1 MTRSDFSARRPPP
14 WSPRPADHP
23 TPPADRG
30 GTTSTGHAD
39 ADPPA
44 SEPTDAQ
51 VLAGRPDEFGILFDR
66 YSRLLYGYCARRVGP
81 DLAEDV
87 VAETLLTAF
96 EQRHRFDQT
105 MQTARPWLFG
115 IATNLLRNHRRA
127 EVRGWRAFARTGADP
142 LDGVRRVSDGI
153 ADRVD
158 ERVDAAR
165 AVRAIADA
173 LATMPRGHRDVLL
186 MYAWSGLDYA
196 ELAAALGLPIGTVRS
211 RLHRARARLRE
222 ALAPTPPPDSAS
234 RREFGSND
242 HVQR

>member
-1 MTRSDFSARRPPP
+1 MSDI
-14 WSPRPADHP
+14 
-23 TPPADRG
+23 G
-30 GTTSTGHAD
+30 GTD

-51 VLAGRPDEFGILFDR
+51 VLAGRPDEFGVVFDR
-66 YSRLLYGYCARRVGP
+66 YSRVLYGYCARRVGP

-105 MQTARPWLFG
+105 AQTARPWLFG

-127 EVRGWRAFARTGADP
+127 EVRGWRALARTGADP
-142 LDGVRRVSDGI
+142 LDGVRRVTDGI

-158 ERVDAAR
+158 QRVDAAQ
-165 AVRAIADA
+165 AVQAIAGA
-173 LATMPRGHRDVLL
+173 LAAMPRGHRDVLL

-211 RLHRARARLRE
+211 RLHRARARLRQ
-222 ALAPTPPPDSAS
+222 ALPPHST
-234 RREFGSND
+234 
-242 HVQR
+242 V

>member
-1 MTRSDFSARRPPP
+1 MRSDFSAGRPPP
-14 WSPRPADHP
+14 LSSRPVRRP
-23 TPPADRG
+23 TLTAG
-30 GTTSTGHAD
+30 HEVVTSIRQSELD
-39 ADPPA
+39 ATPQ
-44 SEPTDAQ
+44 EPTDAEL
-51 VLAGRPDEFGILFDR
+51 LAGRPDEFGMLFDR

-105 MQTARPWLFG
+105 AETARPWLFG

-142 LDGVRRVSDGI
+142 LDGVRRVTDGI

-158 ERVDAAR
+158 ERVDAAQ
-165 AVRAIADA
+165 AVRAIAGA
-173 LATMPRGHRDVLL
+173 LAAMPRGQREALL

-211 RLHRARARLRE
+211 RLHRARARLRQ
-222 ALAPTPPPDSAS
+222 ALSPHTTP
-234 RREFGSND
+234 
-242 HVQR
+242 